1 MMKRMKISGFLMILT
16 IMTVGLLTVEA
27 QTSQPKTWKI
37 TVSQSGG
44 YAGIMKSYT
53 FDNDGN
59 LNRVNKSQ
67 QNFEKI
73 DAAKTAEIGRL
84 VKELSLP
91 RTKLKT
97 VKGLRIYDG
106 IYAGIVINL
115 DGKDY
120 AVEGTSFDDAKYL
133 ALSKKQKTTLEK
145 LKIKLTEIQGN
156 LPDATTNK
164 IN

>member
-1 MMKRMKISGFLMILT
+1 MKRTKISGFLLILT
-16 IMTVGLLTVEA
+16 IMAIGLLSVEA
-27 QTSQPKTWKI
+27 QTSQKKTWKI

-59 LNRVNKSQ
+59 LNRTNKDQ
-67 QNFEKI
+67 RNFEKI
-73 DAAKTAEIGRL
+73 DEAKTNEIGKL
-84 VKELSLP
+84 VKELGLP
-91 RTKLKT
+91 LTKLKIF
-97 VKGLRIYDG
+97 KGKRIYDG
-106 IYAGIVINL
+106 IYSGIVINL

-145 LKIKLTEIQGN
+145 LKLKLNEIQGF
-156 LPDATTNK
+156 LPDAMTNK
-164 IN
+164 MN

>member
-1 MMKRMKISGFLMILT
+1 MKRTKISGFLLILT
-16 IMTVGLLTVEA
+16 IMAIGLLSVEA
-27 QTSQPKTWKI
+27 QTSQKKTWKI

-59 LNRVNKSQ
+59 LNRTNKDQ
-67 QNFEKI
+67 RNFEKI
-73 DAAKTAEIGRL
+73 DEAKTNEIGKL
-84 VKELSLP
+84 VKELGLP
-91 RTKLKT
+91 LTKLKIF
-97 VKGLRIYDG
+97 KGKRIYDG
-106 IYAGIVINL
+106 IYSGIVINL

-145 LKIKLTEIQGN
+145 LKLKLNEIQGF
-156 LPDATTNK
+156 LPDAMTNK
-164 IN
+164 MD

>member
-1 MMKRMKISGFLMILT
+1 MMKRMKITGFLLILT
-16 IMTVGLLTVEA
+16 IMTTGLLTVKA
-27 QTSQPKTWKI
+27 QSSQPKAWKI
-37 TVSQSGG
+37 TVLQSGG

-53 FDNDGN
+53 FDHDGN

-73 DAAKTAEIGRL
+73 DEAKTGEIGKL
-84 VKELSLP
+84 VKELNLP

-97 VKGLRIYDG
+97 VKGLRINDG
-106 IYAGIVINL
+106 IYSSIVINL

-133 ALSKKQKTTLEK
+133 ALSKKQKITLEK
-145 LKIKLTEIQGN
+145 LKIKLNEIQGN

-164 IN
+164 